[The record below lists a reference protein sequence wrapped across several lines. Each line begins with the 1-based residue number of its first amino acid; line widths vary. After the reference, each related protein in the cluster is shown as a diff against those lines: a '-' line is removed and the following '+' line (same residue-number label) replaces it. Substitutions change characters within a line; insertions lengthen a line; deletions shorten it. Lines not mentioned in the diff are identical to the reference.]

1 MASLPSIRLFHRV
14 HRAEE
19 IEAKLE
25 AEQLPSLD
33 LDSVSFS
40 RAQQAARKLR
50 SEDRARRAT
59 SVAPPPPRPRR
70 TF

>member
-1 MASLPSIRLFHRV
+1 MASLPSIRLFHRA

-25 AEQLPSLD
+25 TRLPSLD
-33 LDSVSFS
+33 LDAVSFS
-40 RAQQAARKLR
+40 RAQQAARRLR

-59 SVAPPPPRPRR
+59 SVAPPPPRARR